1 MQARVVDYAFLIMI
15 IVSSILAISIIVV
28 PIWASIPR
36 SDGTVVNYTI
46 PTVVE
51 EWGGVVVGFYFG
63 SMLSVFLKYFEM
75 ARPYRSKDEQQ
86 LTSNENKDDA

>member
-1 MQARVVDYAFLIMI
+1 MQAKIVDYAFLIMI

-36 SDGTVVNYTI
+36 SDGTLVNYNI

-75 ARPYRSKDEQQ
+75 AQPERSKAEQQ